1 MKMDSA
7 GRAENVVSENS
18 GRDEPSDLD
27 VENLT
32 HEELLE
38 ITRRTV
44 NDIVAADRFLKV
56 LPQDVTLDEVNS
68 AIAVHYGQS
77 ITILVERNDDVTL
90 SVTVPQRDS
99 TVLDLKKRIKTTMML
114 YLRRHKIDTK
124 VSWRYIWRTYSLS
137 FNGVKLNDDRAQLHK
152 LGIVH
157 HSTVKF
163 VKKLRVKTPL
173 IND

>member
-90 SVTVPQRDS
+90 SVTVMINQFFCRD
-99 TVLDLKKRIKTTMML
+99 T
-114 YLRRHKIDTK
+114 
-124 VSWRYIWRTYSLS
+124 
-137 FNGVKLNDDRAQLHK
+137 
-152 LGIVH
+152 
-157 HSTVKF
+157 
-163 VKKLRVKTPL
+163 
-173 IND
+173 